1 MFNILLRIVSVGGNM
16 RKARA
21 IKYALFVLL
30 MIVVSLAG
38 VMYALAYTVKSEVV
52 YTQTFKIEGKEQL
65 FRAFYLSAPAVLFEV
80 KLTVSEGTIKWTPYS
95 AVLFAATFDSAL
107 SQADEAA
114 TGAIHGW
121 ECETGNGIVKWRIDQ
136 ENLNQ
141 VWYLCFLNEDS
152 YEKEVTVEVTK
163 VWSAQ
168 NIQDW
173 M

>member
-1 MFNILLRIVSVGGNM
+1 M

-21 IKYALFVLL
+21 LKYGILISLILL
-30 MIVVSLAG
+30 ASLTS
-38 VMYALAYTVKSEVV
+38 VMYALAYTVKREVL
-52 YTQTFKIEGKEQL
+52 YTQTFKIEGQKQM

-80 KLTVSEGTIKWTPYS
+80 KLSVSEGTIKWTPYS
-95 AVLFAATFDSAL
+95 AVLFEATFNSF
-107 SQADEAA
+107 Q
-114 TGAIHGW
+114 GW
-121 ECETGNGIVKWRIDQ
+121 ECETDAGTVKWRIDP

-141 VWYLCFLNEDS
+141 IWYLSFLNEDQ

-163 VWSAQ
+163 VWSEQ

>member
-1 MFNILLRIVSVGGNM
+1 M

-21 IKYALFVLL
+21 LKYALFILF
-30 MIVVSLAG
+30 IVVASLAG
-38 VMYALAYTVKSEVV
+38 VMYFLSYVMKREVLYTE
-52 YTQTFKIEGKEQL
+52 TFKIEGQEQL

-95 AVLFAATFDSAL
+95 AVLFEATFDPFQSHVN
-107 SQADEAA
+107 EAA
-114 TGAIHGW
+114 IGTIQGW
-121 ECETGNGIVKWRIDQ
+121 ECETDNGIVKWRIDQ

-141 VWYLCFLNEDS
+141 VWYLSFFNEDS

-163 VWSAQ
+163 VWSEQ

-173 M
+173 I